1 MENLDLDNVE
11 TKIMTLKKQLDKLLH
26 KNNSISI
33 TEMIRISEELD
44 EVLYLYHK
52 IKSTDIKKDQDK

>member
-1 MENLDLDNVE
+1 MENLDLDNLE

-26 KNNSISI
+26 KNNSINTI
-33 TEMIRISEELD
+33 EIIKISEELD